1 MPKVL
6 ETVDSFML
14 GSFCGVDPKDIPN
27 GGFALSINID
37 PTKKLGAAVPRTDDV
52 YYISDEED
60 VGAGT
65 GMCGGFE
72 FHNGDHRVT
81 LLSADAATD
90 KLYYSEDKGAYA
102 SKNVSAGFT
111 DSGRGRFIS
120 GADGSARMAVGP
132 NKDPQYFA
140 EVNRTQYPSTSTPID
155 TAAYTMMDAHA
166 FPPSAFGSCISVS
179 WDGSTEWHYLLNNHP
194 YLYRS
199 ATGADEP
206 FEHIRSDI
214 AMAHPIKVVGVYDND
229 EIYVLDD
236 AVNKIY
242 IFNED
247 TLVKEHE
254 IDLKS
259 KITSVTHTI
268 TVDWSGDEIATG
280 FDVYRESSTVVFIV
294 VCWVDLASVGATEGR
309 RVVSILK
316 NDGGTVTFVG
326 THWSSDEEAGAQG
339 EDVDR
344 ALMYVDG
351 STDAGGTHFLNR
363 GYEDICF
370 ARVVHQD
377 KATGTKDTLTIA
389 ATRNIEAVGGVG
401 SSDVDFYEF
410 NIEDEIFDGTTH
422 EGWMNS
428 ESLANRSLQGIAWSE
443 QSGNEDMFVVLYRAY
458 GHVGP
463 PTWEFFDDDMFLVRV
478 EFDWDANTTTNS
490 TLGSLAMTGETW
502 VTRDHLRLAP
512 YSGTDTKVLMAAGG
526 APSAF
531 VTAAVQTD
539 GSANTVDSFI
549 SFGITGRL
557 IDGLTIGEI
566 VSETKVYYKI
576 AVVYDG
582 SQMSALSLSPIVYA
596 AWVRNS
602 ISGNA
607 TAEADYKSYKMQI
620 MIPSG
625 MNNVRWTSLMIF
637 RAEASVH
644 EADVPGSAYQFIS
657 EIPLDDKT
665 IPVRRRIVTWDFL
678 TASPSYNRYVV
689 TTTDQDPSSG
699 VVYES
704 FNGVAETQ
712 PDTVMRYK
720 FCVTGNGQS
729 FVLGC
734 THPNVEDLH
743 HYLFKSKRNLLDTFD
758 WSVDFAKLPL
768 SGPPTGIGYF
778 QGRAICF
785 DEATMIVVN
794 ERTMAIENVYQ
805 GVGCI
810 SHETIVATKFGLI
823 WADAGNVYMWAGGQ
837 PTIISDPIKI
847 DNVLS
852 IYGWRDM
859 DNKERAS
866 AAFDTKRL
874 QYLLYMGKDG
884 SDVGLV
890 AIYTISAKYPS
901 RWDFLDLTTGSYV
914 SPTWFT
920 LFNNLEGE
928 VVVPLVNSTTFRL
941 HEIYGDS
948 SNRIAIVYTKTH
960 AFGNPNSQ
968 KRILDFIF
976 HHTGTPVVTASYD
989 GAGHG
994 ALTEVAQIANRVFR
1008 ATLDQKV
1015 YDVAYKFTIAAADE
1029 LSSYGT
1035 SYREVRR

>member
-1 MPKVL
+1 MPKQL
-6 ETVDSFML
+6 ETVDSFTL

-37 PTKKLGAAVPRTDDV
+37 PTKKLGAAVPRTNDV

-65 GMCGGFE
+65 GMGGGFE
-72 FHNGDHRVT
+72 YHNGDHRVT

-90 KLYYSEDKGAYA
+90 KLYYSEDKANYA
-102 SKNVSAGFT
+102 SKNVSAGFE

-120 GADGSARMAVGP
+120 AADGSVRMAVGA

-140 EVNRTQYPSTSTPID
+140 EIVRNQYPSTSTPIATD
-155 TAAYTMMDAHA
+155 AYTMMDSHA
-166 FPPSAFGSCISVS
+166 FPPSAFGSCISVD
-179 WDGSTEWHYLLNNHP
+179 WDEDVRNLGWYYLLNNHP

-199 ATGADEP
+199 VTGAEEP
-206 FEHIRSDI
+206 FEHTRSDI
-214 AMAHPIKVVGVYDND
+214 AMSHPIKVVGAWDNTRV
-229 EIYVLDD
+229 YVLDD

-242 IFNED
+242 IFNAT
-247 TLVKEHE
+247 TLAKVDE
-254 IDLKS
+254 IDLAS
-259 KITSVTHTI
+259 EIE
-268 TVDWSGDEIATG
+268 SGATTATFTGGAIATG
-280 FDVYRESSTVVFIV
+280 FDVYRESATVVFMVI
-294 VCWVDLASVGATEGR
+294 CWVALTSVGAAEGE

-316 NDGGTVTFVG
+316 VTSDSTVAFVG
-326 THWSSDEEAGAQG
+326 TDWSDEEAADARGLY
-339 EDVDR
+339 VDR

-363 GYEDICF
+363 GYEDVCW
-370 ARVVHQD
+370 ARVIHQD

-389 ATRNIEAVGGVG
+389 AARNKDAPAYSAVI
-401 SSDVDFYEF
+401 DYYEF
-410 NIEDEIFDGTTH
+410 NIEDEVFDGTVH
-422 EGWMNS
+422 EGFMLT
-428 ESLANRSLQGIAWSE
+428 ETVGANHSIQGIAWSN
-443 QSGNEDMFVVLYRAY
+443 QADVRDGFVALLRIYTDS
-458 GHVGP
+458 VGAV
-463 PTWEFFDDDMFLVRV
+463 TWEHFTDDMYLRL
-478 EFDWDANTTTNS
+478 DKYNWDGNTAAVS
-490 TLGSLAMTGETW
+490 TEGLALSGETW

-512 YSGTDTKVLMAAGG
+512 YSGTDTKILMATGG

-531 VTAAVQTD
+531 ITAAVTTNGD
-539 GSANTVDSFI
+539 ANTADSMV

-566 VSETKVYYKI
+566 VSESKVYYKV

-582 SQMSALSLSPIVYA
+582 SQMSALGLSPVVYV

-602 ISGNA
+602 VSGST
-607 TAEADYKSYKMQI
+607 TAEGDYKSYKMQI

-625 MNNVRWTSLMIF
+625 MNNVRWTSIRIF

-644 EADVPGSAYQFIS
+644 EADVPESAYQFVS

-665 IPVRRRIVTWDFL
+665 IPARRRIVTWDYL
-678 TASPSYNRYVV
+678 TASPAYNRYVV

-699 VVYES
+699 IVYES
-704 FNGVAETQ
+704 FNGVVETQ

-720 FCVTGNGQS
+720 FCATGNKQS

-734 THPNVEDLH
+734 THPNIEDLH
-743 HYLFKSKRNLLDTFD
+743 DYLFKSKRNLLDTFD
-758 WSVDFAKLPL
+758 WSIDFSRLPL
-768 SGPPTGIGYF
+768 SGPPIGLGYF
-778 QGRAICF
+778 QGRAVCF
-785 DEATMIVVN
+785 DESTMVVVN

-810 SHETIVATKFGLI
+810 SHETIVSTKFGLI
-823 WADAGNVYMWAGGQ
+823 WADAGNIYMWAGGQ
-837 PTIISDPIKI
+837 PTVISKSIEI

-852 IYGWRDM
+852 TYGWRDQA
-859 DNKERAS
+859 NKERAS
-866 AAFDTKRL
+866 AAFDTERL
-874 QYLLYMGKDG
+874 QYLLFMGKDG

-890 AIYTISAKYPS
+890 AVYTVPQN
-901 RWDFLDLTTGSYV
+901 RWDFLQLTTGSYV

-920 LFNNLEGE
+920 LFNSLEGE
-928 VVVPLVNSTTFRL
+928 VVVPLVNNTTFRV
-941 HEIYGDS
+941 HEMYGDAGT
-948 SNRIAIVYTKTH
+948 NRAALVYTKTH
-960 AFGNPNSQ
+960 AFGNPNAH
-968 KRILDFIF
+968 KRLLDLIF

-989 GAGHG
+989 EAAYG
-994 ALTEVAQIANRVFR
+994 ALTEATEVANKVFR
-1008 ATLDQKV
+1008 ATLNQKV
-1015 YDVAYKFTIAAADE
+1015 YTVSYLFTVAAADE